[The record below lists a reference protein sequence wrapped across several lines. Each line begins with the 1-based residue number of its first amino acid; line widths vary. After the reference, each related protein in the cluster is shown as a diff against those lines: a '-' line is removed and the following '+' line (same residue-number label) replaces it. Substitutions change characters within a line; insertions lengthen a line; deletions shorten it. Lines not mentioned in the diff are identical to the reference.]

1 MTKLYSIKGLQAL
14 LICLSLLVSSS
25 IQAQVPSYVPTDGL
39 VGYWPFN
46 GNANDESGN
55 GNDGTVNGASLTE
68 DRNGNVNAAYS
79 FDGVDD
85 IITLN
90 AIPFLNGTISLWYE
104 ESVFNNSN
112 TNGGH
117 PPIGSQLI
125 GQGTG
130 QQPSVT
136 YCDFAIGISSYNG
149 QPEYYAFENSTIN
162 SWTDYSLGN
171 VGNNSGWN
179 NISVVIDGVDL
190 SMYLNGSL
198 FSSTTLSNELLN
210 SGAPLSFGGRYVF
223 QAFSGVYFHNFF
235 NGSLDEIGFW
245 NRALTQAEIQALY
258 IGCNVAPTTIAGSVN
273 PFTLTSSD
281 YACNNNPGSTYEWT
295 ITNGVITAGQ
305 GTSNVTVLWGE
316 EGAGTLTVVETNT
329 EGCSGTPATIEVT
342 IECATTATTIDGPLG
357 PNALTETTYTCN
369 GVATSTFEWT
379 ISNGV
384 ITSGQGTNSVTVL
397 WAATG
402 LGSISVQETT
412 NANCTGDLIS
422 INVVVIP
429 TSIDEL
435 NESNLFLYPNPAK
448 EEITLQTNQSSI
460 GSLYIIVD
468 QTGKQIASGKIT
480 GTNTTIKLDQFASGM
495 YTIIRDGKTSQQFQV
510 IK

>member
-14 LICLSLLVSSS
+14 VICLALLVSSS
-25 IQAQVPSYVPTDGL
+25 IQAQVPSYVPIDGL

-55 GNDGTVNGASLTE
+55 GNDGLVNGATLTE
-68 DRNGNVNAAYS
+68 DRFGNLNKAFAFVSANNQSIEIGDLDLISNYTISSWYKISTIGGYQNIVSKYGASGGYAVIFNPNGILYAHTNSGTSSGNVCNSSYS
-79 FDGVDD
+79 
-85 IITLN
+85 
-90 AIPFLNGTISLWYE
+90 
-104 ESVFNNSN
+104 ESSNSW
-112 TNGGH
+112 H
-117 PPIGSQLI
+117 MV
-125 GQGTG
+125 
-130 QQPSVT
+130 SVT
-136 YCDFAIGISSYNG
+136 LDAGIFTFYVDGIIYGACTGMN
-149 QPEYYAFENSTIN
+149 
-162 SWTDYSLGN
+162 YSLSN
-171 VGNNSGWN
+171 
-179 NISVVIDGVDL
+179 DA
-190 SMYLNGSL
+190 
-198 FSSTTLSNELLN
+198 TTYF
-210 SGAPLSFGGRYVF
+210 GRQSFGT
-223 QAFSGVYFHNFF
+223 SENF
-235 NGSLDEIGFW
+235 NGSLDDIGFW
-245 NRALTQAEIQALY
+245 NRALTEDEIQDLY
-258 IGCNVAPTTIAGSVN
+258 TGCNAAPTTIAGSVN

-342 IECATTATTIDGPLG
+342 IECATTATTLDGPLG

-369 GVATSTFEWT
+369 GSANSTFEWT

-468 QTGKQIASGKIT
+468 QSGKQIASGKIT

>member
-55 GNDGTVNGASLTE
+55 GNDGTVNGATLTA
-68 DRNGNVNAAYS
+68 DRNGLIDAAYS
-79 FDGVDD
+79 FTTNQKISTSMALSSSFSVGFWINLNSYESGGSSCSNSSAFISHKNNADFGNGFFIGQTSGSWNWGVYNGASNSIQDFPSGIDLSNWYFVVETADGFGNFNFY
-85 IITLN
+85 INGQNLSQQNAQN
-90 AIPFLNGTISLWYE
+90 AIIQSGEVYDFSIGNWNDGGTTCWCNG
-104 ESVFNNSN
+104 
-112 TNGGH
+112 
-117 PPIGSQLI
+117 
-125 GQGTG
+125 
-130 QQPSVT
+130 
-136 YCDFAIGISSYNG
+136 
-149 QPEYYAFENSTIN
+149 
-162 SWTDYSLGN
+162 
-171 VGNNSGWN
+171 
-179 NISVVIDGVDL
+179 VIDDVC
-190 SMYLNGSL
+190 Y
-198 FSSTTLSNELLN
+198 
-210 SGAPLSFGGRYVF
+210 
-223 QAFSGVYFHNFF
+223 
-235 NGSLDEIGFW
+235 W
-245 NRALTQAEIQALY
+245 NRALTEDEIQALY
-258 IGCNVAPTTIAGSVN
+258 TGCNVAPTTIAGSVN

-342 IECATTATTIDGPLG
+342 IECATTATTLDGPLG

-369 GVATSTFEWT
+369 GSANSTFEWT

-412 NANCTGDLIS
+412 NANCLGDLIS
-422 INVVVIP
+422 IDVVVIP

-468 QTGKQIASGKIT
+468 QTGKQIATGKIT

>member
-1 MTKLYSIKGLQAL
+1 MTKLYSIKGLQAIV
-14 LICLSLLVSSS
+14 ICLSLLVSSS

-55 GNDGTVNGASLTE
+55 GNDGTVNGATLTE
-68 DRNGNVNAAYS
+68 DRNGVSNAAYS
-79 FDGVDD
+79 FDGVNDLIRVPHQSNLNLIGDFTISVWLEGNYQNLFNNNWVLLAKRDD
-85 IITLN
+85 GGTCCSPN
-90 AIPFLNGTISLWYE
+90 VPYVFFIPF
-104 ESVFNNSN
+104 
-112 TNGGH
+112 
-117 PPIGSQLI
+117 
-125 GQGTG
+125 
-130 QQPSVT
+130 
-136 YCDFAIGISSYNG
+136 
-149 QPEYYAFENSTIN
+149 NSTN
-162 SWTDYSLGN
+162 YAVPGMAYANGDYSFATPP
-171 VGNNSGWN
+171 NNITVPLSGWQN
-179 NISVVIDGVDL
+179 VVISNSSDNL
-190 SMYLNGSL
+190 KFFINGSL
-198 FSSTTLSNELLN
+198 VYTTNFSSTLRLPNTSDLLIGSVN
-210 SGAPLSFGGRYVF
+210 REFGAEWM
-223 QAFSGVYFHNFF
+223 
-235 NGSLDEIGFW
+235 NGKLDDIGTW
-245 NRALTQAEIQALY
+245 NRALTEDEIQALY
-258 IGCNVAPTTIAGSVN
+258 TGCNVATATIAGSVN
-273 PFTLTSSD
+273 PFTLISSD

-342 IECATTATTIDGPLG
+342 IECATTATTLDGPLG

-369 GVATSTFEWT
+369 GSANSTFEWT

>member
-14 LICLSLLVSSS
+14 LICLSLLVSSY

-55 GNDGTVNGASLTE
+55 GNDGTVNGASSDI
-68 DRNGNVNAAYS
+68 DRFDNPNQCYKFNKSENDFISGNISGIYGNQR
-79 FDGVDD
+79 
-85 IITLN
+85 
-90 AIPFLNGTISLWYE
+90 TISLWMAHNLGINAGTSSSE
-104 ESVFNNSN
+104 NEWLFAFGTESPTEFLIAGIYTVSPSLISFGKYNSPLPLILTTASLTTGWIHYVFVQNGNSYLLYVNGVLFGSYTSEIIN
-112 TNGGH
+112 TQN
-117 PPIGSQLI
+117 SI
-125 GQGTG
+125 GQYVFGK
-130 QQPSVT
+130 QWV
-136 YCDFAIGISSYNG
+136 YDEYLNARLDDIGI
-149 QPEYYAFENSTIN
+149 
-162 SWTDYSLGN
+162 
-171 VGNNSGWN
+171 
-179 NISVVIDGVDL
+179 
-190 SMYLNGSL
+190 
-198 FSSTTLSNELLN
+198 
-210 SGAPLSFGGRYVF
+210 
-223 QAFSGVYFHNFF
+223 
-235 NGSLDEIGFW
+235 W
-245 NRALTQAEIQALY
+245 NRALTQSEIQALY
-258 IGCNVAPTTIAGSVN
+258 IGCSVAPTTVAGSVN

-342 IECATTATTIDGPLG
+342 IECATTATTLDGPSG

-369 GVATSTFEWT
+369 GSANSTFEWT

-412 NANCTGDLIS
+412 NANCLGDLIS

>member
-25 IQAQVPSYVPTDGL
+25 IQAQVPSYVPVDGL

-55 GNDGTVNGASLTE
+55 GNDGTVNGATLTE
-68 DRNGNVNAAYS
+68 DRNGVLNAAYS
-79 FDGVDD
+79 FDGVNDYIVSNTQNFNLANQMSVGLWVLANSNATDEDYLIGSGNINWLIGIGANGNIPRPKIFLNTTTSTTPFPGYLADNNTGDLSAVTGWHYYVVTYNSQYLKIFIDNVNIKTFTINGGLILFDNLIEIGRCTCGEAYFDGIIDD
-85 IITLN
+85 I
-90 AIPFLNGTISLWYE
+90 
-104 ESVFNNSN
+104 
-112 TNGGH
+112 
-117 PPIGSQLI
+117 
-125 GQGTG
+125 
-130 QQPSVT
+130 
-136 YCDFAIGISSYNG
+136 GI
-149 QPEYYAFENSTIN
+149 
-162 SWTDYSLGN
+162 
-171 VGNNSGWN
+171 
-179 NISVVIDGVDL
+179 
-190 SMYLNGSL
+190 
-198 FSSTTLSNELLN
+198 
-210 SGAPLSFGGRYVF
+210 
-223 QAFSGVYFHNFF
+223 
-235 NGSLDEIGFW
+235 W
-245 NRALTQAEIQALY
+245 NRALTEEEVQALY
-258 IGCNVAPTTIAGSVN
+258 IGCNVAPTTIAGSSN
-273 PFTLTSSD
+273 PFTLTSSN

-342 IECATTATTIDGPLG
+342 IECATTATTLDGPLG

-369 GVATSTFEWT
+369 GSANSTFEWA

-412 NANCTGDLIS
+412 NANCIGDLIS

-468 QTGKQIASGKIT
+468 QSGKQIASGKIT

>member
-1 MTKLYSIKGLQAL
+1 MTKLYSIKGLQAF
-14 LICLSLLVSSS
+14 LICLSLLVSPS

-55 GNDGTVNGASLTE
+55 GNNGTVNGTTLTE
-68 DRNGNVNAAYS
+68 DRFGNNNAAYYFNNSSSILIPNSASLNGIAYIS
-79 FDGVDD
+79 FNAFINSTGFGADEDYIISRWNNSNDRYWGFRANQNGQAFVHPWAEFSTTSGYSTCGMANSSSALVTGQNIMLTCTYDGLSQKFYINGVYQFGCPLQGPLIETSENILFGYDGY
-85 IITLN
+85 
-90 AIPFLNGTISLWYE
+90 AGYFNGTI
-104 ESVFNNSN
+104 
-112 TNGGH
+112 
-117 PPIGSQLI
+117 
-125 GQGTG
+125 
-130 QQPSVT
+130 
-136 YCDFAIGISSYNG
+136 DDIGI
-149 QPEYYAFENSTIN
+149 
-162 SWTDYSLGN
+162 
-171 VGNNSGWN
+171 
-179 NISVVIDGVDL
+179 
-190 SMYLNGSL
+190 
-198 FSSTTLSNELLN
+198 
-210 SGAPLSFGGRYVF
+210 
-223 QAFSGVYFHNFF
+223 
-235 NGSLDEIGFW
+235 W
-245 NRALTQAEIQALY
+245 NRALTDEEILELY
-258 IGCNVAPTTIAGSVN
+258 NGCDILSSIIAGD
-273 PFTLTSSD
+273 LTPYTFNSSD
-281 YACNNNPGSTYEWT
+281 YSCNNNPGSTYEWT

-342 IECATTATTIDGPLG
+342 IECATTATTLDGPLG

-369 GVATSTFEWT
+369 GSANSTFEWA

-412 NANCTGDLIS
+412 NANCIGDLIS

-468 QTGKQIASGKIT
+468 QTGKQIATGKIT